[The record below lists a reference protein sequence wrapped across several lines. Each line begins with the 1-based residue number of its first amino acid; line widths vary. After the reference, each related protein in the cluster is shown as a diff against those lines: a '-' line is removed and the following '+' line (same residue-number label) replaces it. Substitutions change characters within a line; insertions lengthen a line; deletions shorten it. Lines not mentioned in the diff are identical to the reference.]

1 LKDFETPQILLVDD
15 HPSVRTGIKRAI
27 ESAGMS
33 CCGEAASRTE
43 AFAQIAHKSPDG
55 VILDLN
61 LPDGSGL
68 DIVQWI
74 RKHSQEMA
82 IVILTMSDEESHLL
96 AAMRAGASAFVKKSA
111 PLEDVISSLRSA
123 LRQPKNFTAADLTNA
138 LKKIEATDLL
148 TPRELMVLHALSLP
162 GTNSQLAKS
171 LFISEATF
179 KTHLTAIYRKFG
191 VSNRFGAVTKGRSIN
206 LF

>member
-1 LKDFETPQILLVDD
+1 MKDFETPQILLVDD

-82 IVILTMSDEESHLL
+82 IVILTMSDEESHLI

-148 TPRELMVLHALSLP
+148 TPRELTVLHALSLP

>member
-1 LKDFETPQILLVDD
+1 MKDFETPQILLVDD
-15 HPSVRTGIKRAI
+15 HPSVRSGIKRAI

-82 IVILTMSDEESHLL
+82 IVILTMSDEESHLI

>member
-15 HPSVRTGIKRAI
+15 HPSVRSGIKRAI

>member
-1 LKDFETPQILLVDD
+1 MKDFETPQILLVDD

>member
-15 HPSVRTGIKRAI
+15 HPSVRSGIKRAI

-61 LPDGSGL
+61 LPDGCGL

-82 IVILTMSDEESHLL
+82 IVILTMSDEESHLI